1 MAPKAGGISDFGA
14 NLKDAEVA
22 LALSGRAASLL
33 KALEA
38 LSCAARAELMSKKK
52 NVENVVAQL
61 SEVRPN

>member
-14 NLKDAEVA
+14 NLKEVA